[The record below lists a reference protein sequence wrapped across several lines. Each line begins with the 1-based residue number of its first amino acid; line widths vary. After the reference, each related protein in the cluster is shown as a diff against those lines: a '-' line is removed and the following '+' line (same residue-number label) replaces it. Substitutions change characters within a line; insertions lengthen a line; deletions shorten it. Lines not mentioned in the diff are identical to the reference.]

1 MADDATTLNYV
12 DDATTV
18 DETADATTVTVSDDS
33 TVVESAA
40 AGAPGV
46 GVPSGG
52 TTGQA
57 LVKNSNAD
65 YDTHWSTPST
75 VAALDDLTDVTAPS
89 PASGDGLV
97 WNGTAW
103 VNVDVATQAELNAH
117 TGATGTAVHGLGT
130 ASTHAAADFDAAGTA
145 SSAVSAH
152 VAATDPHGDRA
163 YAAGLVDDLSGVT
176 NASTARTNLGLGTAA
191 TKDVPAS
198 GNASS
203 SQVVKGDDTRLTDN
217 RTDPT
222 KVAKAGDTMTGTLNM
237 TGNVALHQSYLSGT
251 TDLYASDFTL
261 TYDDGNSA
269 HYEQFY
275 AYAGSVDL
283 VTRTGTYGWRMRNND
298 VGNNQWRFILNADGT
313 FAWGDGASASTDTNL
328 YRDSA
333 AVLRTD
339 GEFRAALIDGGT
351 P

>member
-12 DDATTV
+12 D
-18 DETADATTVTVSDDS
+18 DATTVTVSDDS

-75 VAALDDLTDVTAPS
+75 VAALDDLTDVTAPT
-89 PASGDGLV
+89 PANGDGLV

-130 ASTHAAADFDAAGTA
+130 ASTH
-145 SSAVSAH
+145 
-152 VAATDPHGDRA
+152 
-163 YAAGLVDDLSGVT
+163 
-176 NASTARTNLGLGTAA
+176 N
-191 TKDVPAS
+191 VPAS
-198 GNASS
+198 GNAAAGE
-203 SQVVKGDDTRLTDN
+203 VVKGDDTRLTDN

-222 KVAKAGDTMTGTLNM
+222 KVPLAGGTMTGTL
-237 TGNVALHQSYLSGT
+237 TGSADGT
-251 TDLYASDFTL
+251 TDGYYWRGLVAAD
-261 TYDDGNSA
+261 SA
-269 HYEQFY
+269 DLGVTNGATGAFAQFQ
-275 AYAGSVDL
+275 G
-283 VTRTGTYGWRMRNND
+283 
-298 VGNNQWRFILNADGT
+298 
-313 FAWGDGASASTDTNL
+313 GDGDAILAVSDGSGQTTLAGTSLTFNVDTNL

-333 AVLRTD
+333 NVLRTD
-339 GEFRAALIDGGT
+339 DEFRAALIDGGT